1 MAVEIDERHYT
12 APASVA
18 RVGNVALVVGAVAL
32 VAALAIAAIAT
43 ITSHGGLREFG
54 DAFWRP
60 YLVAYLLWGGVAVGS
75 MAIMMLHHLS
85 GGAWGVVLRRLFE
98 AASRTLPL
106 VAVLFLPVAVAA
118 ITRTL
123 YPWTMPEHMTAH
135 AIEHKKFYLNVPF
148 FLGRT
153 VFYFAV
159 WFALA
164 YFLNKWSLMQDNED
178 DPRIRRRLRERM
190 QAVSGPGIVLFG
202 LTVTFAGIDWVMSLE
217 PEWFSTIYGLLI
229 MVGWGLTA
237 LAFMIMTAVWLRG
250 NAPLEH
256 VYQPRHFHDHGK
268 LLLAFV
274 MIWAY
279 FSFSQYLIIWAGN
292 LPEEIP
298 WYLRR
303 TQHGWGYVAV
313 ALVVLHFALPFVL
326 LLSRDLKRTARL
338 LFRVALLVVFMR
350 AVDLFWTIAPSI
362 KAAESHGAAV
372 ADAAAHHGPPAV
384 VGYAL
389 SLILPVGIGGVW
401 VWYFARELTKRPLL
415 PLGDEGLDAA
425 LEQNGGH
432 H

>member
-1 MAVEIDERHYT
+1 MVEIDERHYT
-12 APASVA
+12 VPAPVG
-18 RVGNVALVVGAVAL
+18 RVGNMALVVGAVAL
-32 VAALAIAAIAT
+32 LAGVAIAAV
-43 ITSHGGLREFG
+43 SSGGTLAGFG
-54 DAFWRP
+54 EAFWRP
-60 YLVAYLLWGGVAVGS
+60 YLVAYVLWAGVAVGS

-98 AASRTLPL
+98 AATRTLPL
-106 VAVLFLPVAVAA
+106 VAVLFLPIAVAA
-118 ITRTL
+118 VTRTL
-123 YPWTMPEHMTAH
+123 YPWTMPEHMGAH
-135 AIEHKKFYLNVPF
+135 AIAHKTGYYLNIPF
-148 FLGRT
+148 FLART

-164 YFLNKWSLMQDNED
+164 YFLNKWSIRQDFED
-178 DPRIRRRLRERM
+178 DPRVRRRLRERM
-190 QAVSGPGIVLFG
+190 QSVSGPGIVLFG
-202 LTVTFAGIDWVMSLE
+202 LTVTFAGVDWVMSLE

-229 MVGWGLTA
+229 MAGWGLTS
-237 LAFMIMTAVWLRG
+237 LAFMILTAVWLRG
-250 NAPLEH
+250 HEPLAH

-338 LFRVALLVVFMR
+338 LSMVALLVLFMR
-350 AVDLFWTIAPSI
+350 VVDLFWTIAPSI
-362 KAAESHGAAV
+362 KAAEHHGAAG
-372 ADAAAHHGPPAV
+372 AAHHGPAAV

-389 SLILPVGIGGVW
+389 SFILPVGVGGIW
-401 VWYFARELTKRPLL
+401 VWYFARELRKRPLL

-425 LEQNGGH
+425 LEQTSGH

>member
-1 MAVEIDERHYT
+1 MHVEIDERHYT
-12 APASVA
+12 VPASVG
-18 RVGNVALVVGAVAL
+18 RVGNRALVAGAVAL
-32 VAALAIAAIAT
+32 IAGVAIAAI
-43 ITSHGGLREFG
+43 SSGGTLRGFG
-54 DAFWRP
+54 EAFWRP
-60 YLVAYLLWGGVAVGS
+60 YLVAYMLWAGVAVGS

-85 GGAWGVVLRRLFE
+85 GGGWGVVLRRLFE
-98 AASRTLPL
+98 AATRTLPL
-106 VAVLFLPVAVAA
+106 VALLFLPIAAAAV
-118 ITRTL
+118 TRTL
-123 YPWTMPEHMTAH
+123 YPWTMPEHMSAH
-135 AIEHKKFYLNVPF
+135 AIEHKKLYLSIPF
-148 FLGRT
+148 FLGRA

-164 YFLNKWSLMQDNED
+164 YFLNKWSIAQDFED
-178 DPRIRRRLRERM
+178 DPRVRRRLRERM
-190 QAVSGPGIVLFG
+190 QSVSGPGIVLFG
-202 LTVTFAGIDWVMSLE
+202 LTVTFAGVDWVMSLE

-229 MVGWGLTA
+229 MAGWGLTSF
-237 LAFMIMTAVWLRG
+237 AFMILAAVWLRG
-250 NAPLEH
+250 HEPLAD

-338 LFRVALLVVFMR
+338 LFRVAALVLFMR
-350 AVDLFWTIAPSI
+350 VVDLFWTIAPSI
-362 KAAESHGAAV
+362 RAAEHHGAAGV
-372 ADAAAHHGPPAV
+372 AAHHGPAAI

-389 SLILPVGIGGVW
+389 SFILPVGLGGIW
-401 VWYFARELTKRPLL
+401 VWYFARELGKRPLL

-425 LEQNGGH
+425 LEQTSGH

>member
-1 MAVEIDERHYT
+1 MHVEIDERHYT
-12 APASVA
+12 VPASAA
-18 RVGNVALVVGAVAL
+18 RVGNTALVVGAVAL
-32 VAALAIAAIAT
+32 IAAVVVAA
-43 ITSHGGLREFG
+43 ITSGGTLAGFG
-54 DAFWRP
+54 EAFWRP
-60 YLVAYLLWGGVAVGS
+60 YLVAYIFWAGVAIGS

-85 GGAWGVVLRRLFE
+85 GGGWGVVLRRLFE
-98 AASRTLPL
+98 AATRTLPL
-106 VAVLFLPVAVAA
+106 VAVLFLPIAAAAV
-118 ITRTL
+118 TRTL

-135 AIEHKKFYLNVPF
+135 AIAHKTGYYLNIPF
-148 FLGRT
+148 FLART
-153 VFYFAV
+153 AFYFAI

-164 YFLNKWSLMQDNED
+164 YLLNKWSLQQDNED
-178 DPRIRRRLRERM
+178 DPRVRRRLRERM
-190 QAVSGPGIVLFG
+190 QTVSGPGIVLFG

-229 MVGWGLTA
+229 MAGWGLSA
-237 LAFMIMTAVWLRG
+237 LAFMILVAVWLRG
-250 NAPLEH
+250 HEPLEY
-256 VYQPRHFHDHGK
+256 VYQARHFHDHGK
-268 LLLAFV
+268 LLLAFI

-338 LFRVALLVVFMR
+338 LSMVALLVLVMR
-350 AVDLFWTIAPSI
+350 VVDLFWTIAPSI
-362 KAAESHGAAV
+362 KAAEHAA
-372 ADAAAHHGPPAV
+372 AGAAHHGPSAI

-389 SLILPVGIGGVW
+389 SFILPVGVGGIW
-401 VWYFARELTKRPLL
+401 VWYFTRQLVQRPLL
-415 PLGDEGLDAA
+415 PLGDEGLDKA
-425 LEQNGGH
+425 LEQTSGH

>member
-1 MAVEIDERHYT
+1 MVEIDERHYT
-12 APASVA
+12 VPASVA
-18 RVGNVALVVGAVAL
+18 RVGSLALIVGAVAL
-32 VAALAIAAIAT
+32 VAAVAIAALA
-43 ITSHGGLREFG
+43 SGGSLQGFG
-54 DAFWRP
+54 EAFWRP
-60 YLVAYLLWGGVAVGS
+60 YLVAYMMWTGVAVGS
-75 MAIMMLHHLS
+75 MAMMMLHHLS
-85 GGAWGVVLRRLFE
+85 GGGWGVVLRRLFE
-98 AASRTLPL
+98 AATRTLPL
-106 VAVLFLPVAVAA
+106 LFVLFLPVLVATV
-118 ITRTL
+118 TRTL
-123 YPWTMPEHMTAH
+123 YPWTMPEHMGAH
-135 AIEHKKFYLNVPF
+135 AIAHKTKYYLNTPF
-148 FLGRT
+148 FLGRW

-164 YFLNKWSLMQDNED
+164 YFLNKWSIAQDFED

-190 QAVSGPGIVLFG
+190 QNVSGPGIVLFG
-202 LTVTFAGIDWVMSLE
+202 LTVTFAGVDWVMSLE

-229 MVGWGLTA
+229 MAGWGLSA
-237 LAFMIMTAVWLRG
+237 FAFMILTAVWLRG
-250 NAPLEH
+250 HEPLEH

-313 ALVVLHFALPFVL
+313 ALVLFHFALPFVL

-338 LFRVALLVVFMR
+338 LAGVALLVLVMR
-350 AVDLFWTIAPSI
+350 VVDLFWTIAPSI
-362 KAAESHGAAV
+362 KAAEHGAGQ
-372 ADAAAHHGPPAV
+372 AAHHGPSAI

-389 SLILPVGIGGVW
+389 SFILPVGVGGIW
-401 VWYFARELTKRPLL
+401 VWYFARELRKRPLL

-425 LEQNGGH
+425 LEQGGGH